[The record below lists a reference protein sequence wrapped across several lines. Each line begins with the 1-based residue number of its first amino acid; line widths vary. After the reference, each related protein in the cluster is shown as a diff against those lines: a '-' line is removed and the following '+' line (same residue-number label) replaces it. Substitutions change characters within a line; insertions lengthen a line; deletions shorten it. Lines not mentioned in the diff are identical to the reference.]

1 MSMTG
6 IKRPGVVTFIGVI
19 LYIQAALAAVAAI
32 MAFAY
37 KSRLADAISDQSGV
51 EFSGDNLIWLGV
63 IEAVMAVILFLVA
76 SGIMRGSRGYRAF
89 VAIVE
94 GFRMATAF
102 FYMLWHHDGP
112 WIESGIV
119 TLLIGAFV
127 LWALYH
133 EKADEFFEST
143 G

>member
-1 MSMTG
+1 MSMTS

-37 KSRLADAISDQSGV
+37 KSRLADAISAQSGV

-63 IEAVMAVILFLVA
+63 IEAVMAVVLFLVA

-94 GFRMATAF
+94 GFRMVTAF

-133 EKADEFFEST
+133 EKADEFFEAT

>member
-1 MSMTG
+1 MSSTG
-6 IKRPGVVTFIGVI
+6 VKRPGVVTFIGVI
-19 LYIQAALAAVAAI
+19 LYIQAVLAAVAAV

-37 KSRLADAISDQSGV
+37 KTRLSDAISAQSGV
-51 EFSGDNLIWLGV
+51 ELSGDGVLALGV
-63 IEAVMAVILFLVA
+63 VEAITAVVLFLVA
-76 SGIMRGSRGYRAF
+76 SGIMRGSRGYRLF

-112 WIESGIV
+112 FVESGIV
-119 TLLIGAFV
+119 TLGIGAFV

-133 EKADEFFEST
+133 ERSDEYFEST

>member
-1 MSMTG
+1 MSMSG

-37 KSRLADAISDQSGV
+37 KTRLADSISGQSGV
-51 EFSGDNLIWLGV
+51 EFSSDNLIWLGV
-63 IEAVMAVILFLVA
+63 IEAVTAVVLFLVA

-112 WIESGIV
+112 WVESGIV

-127 LWALYH
+127 IWALYH
-133 EKADEFFEST
+133 EKADEFFEAT
-143 G
+143 A

>member
-1 MSMTG
+1 MSMTS

-37 KSRLADAISDQSGV
+37 KSRLADAISAQSGV

-63 IEAVMAVILFLVA
+63 IEAVMAVVLFLVA

-112 WIESGIV
+112 FVESGII

-127 LWALYH
+127 IWALYH
-133 EKADEFFEST
+133 EKADEFFETT

>member
-1 MSMTG
+1 MSTMG

-19 LYIQAALAAVAAI
+19 LYIQAVLAAVAAV

-37 KSRLADAISDQSGV
+37 KTRLADAISSQGGV
-51 EFSGDNLIWLGV
+51 EFSSDNLIWLGI
-63 IEAVMAVILFLVA
+63 IEAITAVVLFLVA
-76 SGIMRGSRGYRAF
+76 SGIMRGSRGYRLF
-89 VAIVE
+89 VAVVE

-112 WIESGIV
+112 FVESGIV

-127 LWALYH
+127 IWALYH
-133 EKADEFFEST
+133 EKSDEYFEST
-143 G
+143 

>member
-1 MSMTG
+1 MSTMG

-19 LYIQAALAAVAAI
+19 LYIQAVLAAVAAV

-37 KSRLADAISDQSGV
+37 KTRLADAITAQGGVDFSD
-51 EFSGDNLIWLGV
+51 DNVIWLGV
-63 IEAVMAVILFLVA
+63 IEAITAVVLFLVA
-76 SGIMRGSRGYRAF
+76 AGIMRGSRGYRLF

-112 WIESGIV
+112 FIESGIV
-119 TLLIGAFV
+119 TILIGAFV
-127 LWALYH
+127 IWALYH

>member
-1 MSMTG
+1 MSTMG

-19 LYIQAALAAVAAI
+19 LYIQAALAVVAAV

-37 KSRLADAISDQSGV
+37 KTRLADAITSQSGV
-51 EFSGDNLIWLGV
+51 DFSGDNLIWLGIV
-63 IEAVMAVILFLVA
+63 EAITAVVLFLVA
-76 SGIMRGSRGYRAF
+76 SGIMRGSRGYRLF

-94 GFRMATAF
+94 GFRMASAF

-112 WIESGIV
+112 FVESGVV
-119 TLLIGAFV
+119 TLLIGIFV

-133 EKADEFFEST
+133 EKSDEYFEST

>member
-1 MSMTG
+1 MGTSMVR
-6 IKRPGVVTFIGVI
+6 RPGVVTFIGVI

-37 KSRLADAISDQSGV
+37 KSRLSDAISAQSGV
-51 EFSGDNLIWLGV
+51 EFSDDNLIWLGV
-63 IEAVMAVILFLVA
+63 VEAIIAVILFAVA

-102 FYMLWHHDGP
+102 FYMLWHYDGP
-112 WIESGIV
+112 FLESGIV
-119 TLLIGAFV
+119 TLAIGAFV
-127 LWALYH
+127 IWALYH
-133 EKADEFFEST
+133 ENADEYFEST

>member
-1 MSMTG
+1 MSMSG
-6 IKRPGVVTFIGVI
+6 VKRPGVVTFIGVI

-37 KSRLADAISDQSGV
+37 KTRLADSISDQSGV
-51 EFSGDNLIWLGV
+51 DFSGDNLIWLGV

-133 EKADEFFEST
+133 EKADEFFAAT

>member
-1 MSMTG
+1 MSMTS

-37 KSRLADAISDQSGV
+37 KSRLADAISEQSGV

-63 IEAVMAVILFLVA
+63 IEAVMAVVLFLVA